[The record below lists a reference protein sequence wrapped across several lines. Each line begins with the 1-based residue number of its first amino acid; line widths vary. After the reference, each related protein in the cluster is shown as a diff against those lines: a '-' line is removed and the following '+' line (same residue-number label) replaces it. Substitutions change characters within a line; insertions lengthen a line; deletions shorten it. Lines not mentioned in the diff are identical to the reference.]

1 MLNVSLRTNNAVIL
15 EGRITYLREYSKG
28 KAANITLAVENGKN
42 PDGSDRSASFVQTKS
57 FTPDC
62 YNKLELKML
71 VRIFGHIVCSH
82 YEKDGEQIFKQ
93 DIVADYVEFLETK
106 AAVQARKMA
115 EVND

>member
-71 VRIFGHIVCSH
+71 ARFSGRRPSPQ
-82 YEKDGEQIFKQ
+82 DGRGQRLRPPTGAMTE
-93 DIVADYVEFLETK
+93 
-106 AAVQARKMA
+106 RRRPPWP
-115 EVND
+115 